1 MALTFNL
8 LSVRDLFAKLQR
20 DAALLRGEVTSD
32 RLFNFVVTG
41 YSMIDWVEMDPN
53 VAPSAVAQD
62 LRDDHWLKVCGDLAT
77 ACKHFTL
84 DRRKPVT
91 ASATSARGYG
101 VGGYGK
107 GGYGVGEESIQVQ
120 LNDGK
125 SFQCLDL
132 MENVLATWRN
142 FFRSHGI

>member
-1 MALTFNL
+1 
-8 LSVRDLFAKLQR
+8 VRRKYVFADV
-20 DAALLRGEVTSD
+20 DAAHRHMGKKAREARYLLVGLV
-32 RLFNFVVTG
+32 
-41 YSMIDWVEMDPN
+41 
-53 VAPSAVAQD
+53 SAVIYHHIDARD

-107 GGYGVGEESIQVQ
+107 GGYGVGEESIQIQ

-132 MENVLATWRN
+132 MENVLATCQNLMAPHTFSGQESQLAGVR
-142 FFRSHGI
+142 